1 MRGGQPC
8 DQCKGSGSGGMGTNM
23 ARGRG
28 GVAQTEQ
35 TDTSFK
41 TEHGKVQTTKGAIV
55 GQFLVDGEQVRGETS
70 KPLAEAVTAAERD
83 ASDLIYRDRIPRQYH
98 KAIKNYFSTMQKS
111 LGSKAKPDGVESS
124 KSSTKEGAANGA
136 QPTKP

>member
-1 MRGGQPC
+1 
-8 DQCKGSGSGGMGTNM
+8 MGTNM

-28 GVAQTEQ
+28 GVAQSEQ

-111 LGSKAKPDGVESS
+111 LGNKSKPDAGENAKP
-124 KSSTKEGAANGA
+124 STKDGAAKTTE
-136 QPTKP
+136 PTKP